1 MANTHDKVINIA
13 LNEVGYLEK
22 KSNAHLESK
31 TENAGYANY
40 TKYGKWYGLNP
51 AYWCA
56 MFLCWIF
63 HEAYG
68 TNAAKQLLAGK
79 FSAACED
86 IRQNFISRKQYI
98 TSGPKAGDI
107 VFYTGSRHAGANHIG
122 LIVEVS
128 NGKIY
133 TVEGNTSG
141 GSSVIKATPL
151 LITKSWATEG
161 QITTTPPWQIHLPKI
176 ICLRQMLLAAA
187 ILHQRIRLHIPEDNL
202 SWTSN
207 L

>member
-107 VFYTGSRHAGANHIG
+107 VFYTG
-122 LIVEVS
+122 
-128 NGKIY
+128 
-133 TVEGNTSG
+133 
-141 GSSVIKATPL
+141 
-151 LITKSWATEG
+151 
-161 QITTTPPWQIHLPKI
+161 
-176 ICLRQMLLAAA
+176 
-187 ILHQRIRLHIPEDNL
+187 
-202 SWTSN
+202 
-207 L
+207 